1 VVNLVLPLLL
11 LPLED
16 FLDQLLLLLAVPHL
30 LFANRV
36 LFFLLLLLLS
46 VLKLDVYVGKADS
59 LGVFQLL
66 SPLLEVLL
74 DLGLQLLV
82 RLALKYL
89 GLLLTILV
97 LLDYLHLDVVHLL
110 LERLPLLESA
120 LKLSAGLLLDLFVE
134 GLGLRGLQVLPL
146 PL

>member
-11 LPLED
+11 LPLKD
-16 FLDQLLLLLAVPHL
+16 FLHQFLLLLAVPHL

-59 LGVFQLL
+59 LGVLQLL

-120 LKLSAGLLLDLFVE
+120 LKLSSGLLLDLFVE

-146 PL
+146 LL

>member
-1 VVNLVLPLLL
+1 MVNLVLPLLL